1 MDELASDHAEE
12 HGERTG
18 EQHHEKRD
26 RNARNRNF
34 SELLRETEQPEHAEQ
49 HDLHEP
55 ADAVVETADA
65 VLVDELAVAH
75 DHAADID
82 RHEAV
87 AVAELA
93 CAEGQHDHADAEHV
107 VESVVLEIDLVEEPD
122 REFGDPGSRRRRR
135 ATFS

>member
-1 MDELASDHAEE
+1 MIGSAAAQPHPGDEQPLFHGELASDHAEE

-55 ADAVVETADA
+55 ADAVVETAMP
-65 VLVDELAVAH
+65 
-75 DHAADID
+75 
-82 RHEAV
+82 
-87 AVAELA
+87 
-93 CAEGQHDHADAEHV
+93 CW
-107 VESVVLEIDLVEEPD
+107 
-122 REFGDPGSRRRRR
+122 
-135 ATFS
+135 